1 MAKKEPPYGY
11 PLDASLNRG
20 RAHHHHPGIGT
31 KTDPHPADDDDFDS
45 RSNSIKTFGTCKIEL
60 NSCKVHQTSSTY
72 NISGIFFYY

>member
-45 RSNSIKTFGTCKIEL
+45 RSNSIKHLALVK
-60 NSCKVHQTSSTY
+60 SSSTLVKFP
-72 NISGIFFYY
+72 NTHISRIFF